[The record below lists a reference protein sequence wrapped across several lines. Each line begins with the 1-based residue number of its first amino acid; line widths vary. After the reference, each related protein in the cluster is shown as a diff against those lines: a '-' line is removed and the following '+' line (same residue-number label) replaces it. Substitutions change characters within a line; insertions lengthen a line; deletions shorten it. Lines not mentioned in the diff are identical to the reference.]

1 MAELALA
8 KDFPAENEDAWRA
21 LVDKALRG
29 ADFEKTLVSQTY
41 DGIRIDPLYTR
52 TDEINAGAGEQI
64 AWPGRD
70 GQSWDIRQH
79 YAQSDPAEANA
90 AILADLEGGS
100 SSVALS
106 IAAPEQH
113 GIAADEAAVGR
124 ALEGVY
130 LDFAAIALEPG
141 EAYGAAADALIKTW
155 ANRGIADEQAAG
167 CFGADPLG
175 TLARAGGLT
184 VSLDQAFEQAVSLAG
199 VVRDRFPKVTAL
211 RVDSRP
217 YHDGGASEAEELA
230 CLCATCVA
238 YMRLMEAAGFEP
250 QQALA
255 VMSFSLAADG
265 DQFLTIAK
273 LRAARAL
280 IGRIADACGVTDAA
294 GSSRLHAQTSIRMM
308 SRRDMQVNMLRTTV
322 ACAAAAMGGADAITV
337 LPYTAVLGADD
348 AFGRRVARNTQI
360 ILAEESALGHVI
372 DPSRGSWYVEN
383 LTQELATRAWQ
394 LFQEIEAEGGM
405 AKALETG
412 WIQARIRETA
422 DRRANDVAVARQ
434 ELTGVSAFPA
444 RAEAKTELAARA
456 VPDSLDNPAITAEP
470 IPLRRPSAPFETLRD
485 RVDAHVER
493 TGETPG
499 ICIINF
505 GRPSDYNERSRYA
518 QNLFAAGGI
527 EATVTDGLDSAA
539 SVAAAFRESGAALG
553 CLCASDGLYEENL
566 QAIGAAL
573 AEAGISHL
581 YLAGR
586 PGEKRETYRSHGVGT
601 FIHRGINILEVLDDT
616 HGRIGIESR

>member
-29 ADFEKTLVSQTY
+29 ADFEKALVSQTY
-41 DGIRIDPLYTR
+41 DGIRIDPLYTKS
-52 TDEINAGAGEQI
+52 DEISAGAGERI

-100 SSVALS
+100 SSVSLS
-106 IAAPEQH
+106 IAAPEQN
-113 GIAADEAAVGR
+113 GIPSDETAVAR
-124 ALEGVY
+124 ALDGVY

-155 ANRGIADEQAAG
+155 ANRGISDEQAAG

-184 VSLDQAFEQAVSLAG
+184 VSLDQAFEQAISLAG
-199 VVRDRFPKVTAL
+199 VTRDRFPKVTAL
-211 RVDSRP
+211 RVDGRP

-230 CLCATCVA
+230 CLCATAVA
-238 YMRLMEAAGFEP
+238 YLRLMEKAGFKP

-255 VMSFSLAADG
+255 AMSFSLAADG

-280 IGRIADACGVTDAA
+280 IGRIAEACGVADAA
-294 GSSRLHAQTSIRMM
+294 KSCRLHAQTSMRMM
-308 SRRDMQVNMLRTTV
+308 STRDMQVNMLRTTV
-322 ACAAAAMGGADAITV
+322 ACAGAAMGGADAITV

-383 LTQELATRAWQ
+383 LTQELASRAWQ
-394 LFQEIEAEGGM
+394 LFQEIEQQDGM

-412 WIQARIRETA
+412 WIQARIRKTA
-422 DRRANDVAVARQ
+422 DQRANDIAVARQ

-444 RAEAKTELAARA
+444 RTEAGTDLPARA
-456 VPDSLDNPAITAEP
+456 VPDGLDDPAVTAEP
-470 IPLRRPSAPFETLRD
+470 IPLRRPSAPFEILRD
-485 RVDAHVER
+485 TVDAHTER
-493 TGETPG
+493 TGETPS
-499 ICIINF
+499 ICIVNF

-518 QNLFAAGGI
+518 QNLFAVGGVA
-527 EATVTDGLDSAA
+527 ATVTDGLDSAQ
-539 SVAAAFRESGAALG
+539 SVATAFRESGTALA
-553 CLCASDGLYEENL
+553 CLCTSDAHCEDHL
-566 QAIGAAL
+566 QAIGQAL
-573 AEAGISHL
+573 TEAGVAHL

-586 PGEKRETYRSHGVGT
+586 PGEKRETYRSYGVGT
-601 FIHRGINILEVLDDT
+601 FIHRGIDILDVLEET
-616 HGRIGIESR
+616 LARIGIENR